1 MDAQAALEYLTTD
14 SAVNKDNVGLCMK
27 MLPVDTNLCWR
38 SQSCKVAS
46 LPQQIVSAIM
56 LA

>member
-14 SAVNKDNVGLCMK
+14 SAVNKDNVGLCMH
-27 MLPVDTNLCWR
+27 MLTVDTDLCPC
-38 SQSCKVAS
+38 SQSCNVPS
-46 LPQQIVSAIM
+46 LPQQSVSIV